1 MMKEEFCKARRW
13 LVMVVMVPIDYPLH
27 PFFIS
32 TSNMAKRRITTRMRE
47 FSEWKIPSSCSFLPK
62 DKHQLF
68 SDHHRFH
75 TGFPIMWQSL
85 AVNSCTFS
93 NMVLSTVFSLPCIY
107 IILYKSLWVHIKK
120 KTRQMVL
127 DKWHFRVI
135 SNDIAYKLVFDLN
148 DI

>member
-1 MMKEEFCKARRW
+1 
-13 LVMVVMVPIDYPLH
+13 MVVMVPIDYPLH

-93 NMVLSTVFSLPCIY
+93 NMVLSTRFLFTLHLCNFIW
-107 IILYKSLWVHIKK
+107 KSLSSYRK

-127 DKWHFRVI
+127 DKWLFRVI
-135 SNDIAYKLVFDLN
+135 SNEIANKLVFDLN
-148 DI
+148 DIWIVKLI